1 MQKLNDLSNKLIPT
15 TPPEKEQSL
24 QKPQTVSLVQQENSM
39 VPLQQQQTMMS
50 FQQQQALLAF
60 QHQQQYQHLQPFQS
74 YLPMS
79 GNMFSANSFQVTPG
93 FTPGFTPSV
102 FAGVV
107 SKSVQD
113 TSLSSKQAVITQAS
127 PKLLQLLVSNT
138 NEYVAVD
145 DDNVAPYALI
155 AGDVNKLSTELLKI
169 QNSTRGK
176 PTLYSVKLMEFFFSK
191 NELTDKNSNVLG
203 NKPNGG
209 EKKKGLDSQR
219 LHVIEELIKDS
230 VEGDHEKKKAE
241 WRSCTNAMN
250 KKMSKFRNN

>member
-107 SKSVQD
+107 SISVQD
-113 TSLSSKQAVITQAS
+113 TPSPSLSSKQAVITKAS
-127 PKLLQLLVSNT
+127 PKLLQLLVNNNT
-138 NEYVAVD
+138 NEYVAED
-145 DDNVAPYALI
+145 DDNVAPYPI
-155 AGDVNKLSTELLKI
+155 NCRRCK
-169 QNSTRGK
+169 
-176 PTLYSVKLMEFFFSK
+176 
-191 NELTDKNSNVLG
+191 
-203 NKPNGG
+203 
-209 EKKKGLDSQR
+209 
-219 LHVIEELIKDS
+219 
-230 VEGDHEKKKAE
+230 
-241 WRSCTNAMN
+241 
-250 KKMSKFRNN
+250 